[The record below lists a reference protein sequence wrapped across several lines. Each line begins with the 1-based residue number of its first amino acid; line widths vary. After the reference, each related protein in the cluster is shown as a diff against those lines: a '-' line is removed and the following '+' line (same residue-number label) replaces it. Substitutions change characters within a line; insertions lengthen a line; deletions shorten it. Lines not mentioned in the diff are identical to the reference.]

1 MTESRHPEPKKKTSL
16 LGRLKAGLKKVI
28 GLGEKKAGPSASKQG
43 EAHHPAKI
51 QPHTRAAQED
61 RPGERRRERDG
72 PRRDRPAREDRPPR
86 GDRPAREERPPRE
99 NRPPRGDRPARE
111 ERPARGDRPARGGDR
126 RERGPQREG
135 MEEKGAPRQN
145 FAAEAPPP
153 PPPVPEGPFP
163 EAFQVLGLSD
173 AVLAAVR
180 ESGYDKP
187 TQIQERAIPVVI
199 EGRDVVGASQT
210 GTGKTAAFALPTL
223 TRLGP
228 PGKFRCLVLEPT
240 RELAAQ
246 VVEQFE
252 KYGKHT
258 GLRVLLVHGGVGYEK
273 QRKGL
278 QQGVDVVV
286 ATPGRLLDFMQ
297 DGTAD
302 LNDLQVLIL
311 DEVDRMLDMGFLPD
325 VRRIVERTPKSRQ
338 TLFFSATMPPQIQTL
353 ADFALKEPTS
363 IEIGI
368 RFSPAETVSHYMYPV
383 ASDQRQELLLAILT
397 KTHFESLMI
406 FTRTKVQADQLYS
419 ALQQEGKYKV
429 AVMHSDIRQ
438 SERERA
444 LKGFR
449 SGEFEVIVATDL
461 AARGLDISG
470 VTHVINYMVPENSE
484 DYVHRIGRTGRAQKE
499 GDAFT
504 LFAAD
509 EVMNVA
515 SIERLISQKIERR
528 KLEGFDY
535 KYTTVLD
542 EEDKAR
548 AILTGR
554 KKKRR

>member
-1 MTESRHPEPKKKTSL
+1 
-16 LGRLKAGLKKVI
+16 
-28 GLGEKKAGPSASKQG
+28 
-43 EAHHPAKI
+43 
-51 QPHTRAAQED
+51 
-61 RPGERRRERDG
+61 
-72 PRRDRPAREDRPPR
+72 
-86 GDRPAREERPPRE
+86 
-99 NRPPRGDRPARE
+99 
-111 ERPARGDRPARGGDR
+111 
-126 RERGPQREG
+126 
-135 MEEKGAPRQN
+135 
-145 FAAEAPPP
+145 
-153 PPPVPEGPFP
+153 
-163 EAFQVLGLSD
+163 
-173 AVLAAVR
+173 VLAAIR
-180 ESGYDKP
+180 ESGYEKP
-187 TQIQERAIPVVI
+187 TTIQERSIPIILESKDVI
-199 EGRDVVGASQT
+199 GASQT

-223 TRLGP
+223 SRLGA

-258 GLRVLLVHGGVGYEK
+258 GLRVLLVHGGVGYDK

-278 QQGVDVVV
+278 QKGVDVVV

-297 DGTAD
+297 DGTAN
-302 LNDLQVLIL
+302 LNDIDVLIL

-325 VRRIVERTPKSRQ
+325 VRRIVERTPKTRQ
-338 TLFFSATMPPQIQTL
+338 TLFFSATMPPQIKSL
-353 ADFALKEPTS
+353 AEFALKDPATVEV
-363 IEIGI
+363 GL

-383 ASDQRQELLLAILT
+383 ASDQRQELLLAILG

-406 FTRTKVQADQLYS
+406 FTRTKAQADQVFG
-419 ALQQEGKYKV
+419 AIQEEGKYKA

-438 SERERA
+438 TERERA

-461 AARGLDISG
+461 AARGLDVSG

-499 GDAFT
+499 GDAYTMFSAEE
-504 LFAAD
+504 LPY
-509 EVMNVA
+509 VA

-528 KLEGFDY
+528 KLEGFTY

-548 AILTGR
+548 AILHGR